1 MSEELER
8 AIISLALL
16 DPKAA
21 EIVINLEEDFFADT
35 VMRKAFTIL
44 KSMKTENPDTPCDVF
59 TVAALIPDERE
70 RRILF
75 DAVALGYQHLDG
87 QAKEQLALQYVR
99 QLAKIKVARD
109 LVAALSQTI
118 TQLRNNP
125 QELEAHLAHLEGLV
139 GEAIVKLPNIVDSEL
154 PDIDMKALHEAF
166 RKDQLIL
173 FGIPIIDDA
182 IRSAAPGDLFVIA
195 GRTSVGKTALAIQ
208 ASVHSALNGRKVLY
222 VTLEMRRSEIL
233 VRFYSHIGFVKMD
246 WIFNPKAKSSQVRQ
260 LALAMSIFKQLPI
273 KIVDP
278 SAYSE
283 AFDTPQ
289 LAIAMQSYSPDI
301 VVVDYLHLMA
311 SAKDEGMVEALTELS
326 RELKRLALRYNC
338 IIVGISQINRT
349 AQASEADIEQIY
361 YSSSLAHAASQI
373 LMIRPKKDPS
383 PIPDVRDVELALVK
397 NRNGP
402 TWSTK
407 AVFIPKVM
415 RFVADP
421 VALAK

>member
-75 DAVALGYQHLDG
+75 DTVALGYQHLDG

-99 QLAKIKVARD
+99 QLAKTKVARD

-154 PDIDMKALHEAF
+154 PDTDMKALHEAF
-166 RKDQLIL
+166 RRDQLIL
-173 FGIPIIDDA
+173 FGIPVIDDA

-260 LALAMSIFKQLPI
+260 LALAMNIFKQLPI

-338 IIVGISQINRT
+338 VIVGISQINRT